1 MAKIKLTK
9 NELKTQR
16 DALKRFQRYLPTLQL
31 KKQQLQMEM
40 RKLDLEISKK
50 RHEEEAARSSLSSWI
65 RLYSEPI
72 DLSEYVSIQRLKTS
86 RGNIAGVNIPILD
99 DLEFHE
105 ETPDLFETDAWMDR
119 GVDTLKQ
126 LMRLRVERQVMEEQ
140 HRLLNE
146 ELRTTTQRVNLF
158 EKVKIPEAKENIR
171 VIRIF
176 MGDQQTAAVARSKIA
191 KGKGQHGRST
201 TVKHT
206 RPNHAQP
213 HTHMALSLE
222 IAGSEL

>member
-16 DALKRFQRYLPTLQL
+16 DSMARFKRYLPTLQL

-40 RKLDLEISKK
+40 RRIDQEILEK
-50 RHEEEAARSSLSSWI
+50 RDEEQEARATLSSWI
-65 RLYSEPI
+65 QLYSEPI
-72 DLSEYVSIQRLKTS
+72 DLGPYAELESFETS
-86 RGNIAGVNIPILD
+86 TGNIAGVNIPILEN
-99 DLEFHE
+99 LVFKQVEVN
-105 ETPDLFETDAWMDR
+105 LFETDAWTDE
-119 GVDTLKQ
+119 GIHVLKQ
-126 LMRLRVERQVMEEQ
+126 MTRLRVERHILEEQ
-140 HRLLNE
+140 HRLLGD

-191 KGKGQHGRST
+191 KGKS
-201 TVKHT
+201 
-206 RPNHAQP
+206 A
-213 HTHMALSLE
+213 
-222 IAGSEL
+222 

>member
-16 DALKRFQRYLPTLQL
+16 DSMARFQRYLPTLQL

-40 RKLDLEISKK
+40 RGLDQLIRDKK
-50 RHEEEAARSSLSSWI
+50 DEEQEARAKLSSWI
-65 RLYSEPI
+65 QLYSEPI
-72 DLSEYVSIQRLKTS
+72 DLSPYAQVDKLITS
-86 RGNIAGVNIPILD
+86 TGNIAGVNIPVLE
-99 DLEFHE
+99 DLTFIE
-105 ETPDLFETDAWMDR
+105 ETPNLFETDPWTDEGIRVM
-119 GVDTLKQ
+119 KQ
-126 LMRLRVERQVMEEQ
+126 LTRLRIERQIFEEQ
-140 HRLLNE
+140 HRLLAD

-191 KGKGQHGRST
+191 KGKST
-201 TVKHT
+201 
-206 RPNHAQP
+206 
-213 HTHMALSLE
+213 
-222 IAGSEL
+222 

>member
-16 DALKRFQRYLPTLQL
+16 DALARFNRYLPTLQL

-40 RKLDLEISKK
+40 RRLDQEIQEK
-50 RHEEEAARSSLSSWI
+50 RDEEQEARAKLSSWI
-65 RLYSEPI
+65 QLYSEPV
-72 DLSEYVSIQRLKTS
+72 DLAPYAELEELKTS
-86 RGNIAGVNIPILD
+86 HGNIAGVNIPALD
-99 DLEFHE
+99 RLVFKKVI
-105 ETPDLFETDAWMDR
+105 PNLFETDAWTDAGIETM
-119 GVDTLKQ
+119 KQ
-126 LMRLRVERQVMEEQ
+126 LTRLRVERQILEEQ
-140 HRLLNE
+140 HRLLGE

-191 KGKGQHGRST
+191 KGKS
-201 TVKHT
+201 V
-206 RPNHAQP
+206 
-213 HTHMALSLE
+213 
-222 IAGSEL
+222 

>member
-40 RKLDLEISKK
+40 RKLDQAIHEKQ
-50 RHEEEAARSSLSSWI
+50 REEEKARDNLSSWVA
-65 RLYSEPI
+65 LYAEPI
-72 DLSEYVSIQRLKTS
+72 DLNAYVVIESLKTS
-86 RGNIAGVNIPILD
+86 RGNIAGVNIPLLD
-99 DLEFHE
+99 ELVFHE
-105 ETPDLFETDAWMDR
+105 EMPDLAKTPLWIDQ
-119 GVDTLKQ
+119 GIQTLKK
-126 LMRLRVERQVMEEQ
+126 LMLLRAERQIMEEQ
-140 HRLLNE
+140 HRLLGE

-191 KGKGQHGRST
+191 KGKS
-201 TVKHT
+201 K
-206 RPNHAQP
+206 
-213 HTHMALSLE
+213 
-222 IAGSEL
+222 